1 MSARVTGAQ
10 MLDHPTTLQRIV
22 VHVPG
27 PPVSVEEAAT
37 GLDLS
42 PHQVRMFRRI
52 GLDQLGWAPRADM
65 FDLVSTP
72 ARTLLG
78 AAPGVGSSIRY
89 LVYAHSISDLTPAD
103 VLAAD
108 RLRDLLGLSDTDAF
122 ALTHLNCVSGLEGLD
137 VAGELL
143 RAGGDPD
150 ARALVVTGE
159 NPAAARTRHIVNT
172 SLLGHAATACLV
184 GLDGQGGRVL
194 SYAVRTAGE
203 FADGLLLGRELQAR
217 FGDTYSALVVGVI
230 EEALRRADMSLDD
243 VAMLVPHNVN
253 VTSWRRLCDQL
264 GLSPDRVFLDNVAR
278 YSHTYSC
285 DPYLNLHTMHERG
298 LIASGS
304 RYLLVSVGLGATY
317 GAMVIEY

>member
-1 MSARVTGAQ
+1 

-22 VHVPG
+22 AYVPG
-27 PPVSVEEAAT
+27 PPVSVEEAAK
-37 GLDLS
+37 GLDLRRT
-42 PHQVRMFRRI
+42 QVRMFRRI

-72 ARTLLG
+72 ARALLG

-89 LVYAHSISDLTPAD
+89 LVYAHSVSDLTPAH

-108 RLRDLLGLSDTDAF
+108 QLRDLLGLPDTDAF
-122 ALTHLNCVSGLEGLD
+122 AITHLNCVSALEALD
-137 VAGELL
+137 VAGQLL

-159 NPAAARTRHIVNT
+159 NPAAARVRLIVNT
-172 SLLGHAATACLV
+172 SLLSHAATACLV

-203 FADGLLLGRELQAR
+203 FADGLLLEGELRAQ
-217 FGDTYSALVVGVI
+217 FGDTYNARVVGVI
-230 EEALRRADMSLDD
+230 EEALRGADMSLDD

-253 VTSWRRLCDQL
+253 VLSWLRLCDKL
-264 GLSPDRVFLDNVAR
+264 RLSPDRVFLDNVAR
-278 YSHTYSC
+278 YAHAYSC

-298 LIASGS
+298 LIARGS